1 MTTFT
6 IQDLTPAQL
15 INDHLNAPEVP
26 RETKDALEEI
36 INTRNINNLPNT
48 PEEDEAM
55 RELFEKMG
63 RDLAN
68 QEIAHQQEQQA
79 LLDAVPPQP
88 SAEVLHN
95 SKVSPEA
102 VIDEMLYT
110 IKQSLLLLATVISQ
124 PKAQPD
130 TTPPEGDQ
138 PSLQETVALVLQQSD
153 WFKDMVAQ
161 HLKDMGV
168 DDIAESV
175 VENLVERDVDHY
187 FSNSFDPTDHFDF
200 NDAVQDAVSDQIDD
214 IVSDKMEDAVD
225 AYLSGATISINK

>member
-6 IQDLTPAQL
+6 LQDLS
-15 INDHLNAPEVP
+15 NA
-26 RETKDALEEI
+26 
-36 INTRNINNLPNT
+36 LPTT
-48 PEEDEAM
+48 PEEDEAFKQMENIGM
-55 RELFEKMG
+55 REMFAGMG
-63 RDLAN
+63 QDLTAQ
-68 QEIAHQQEQQA
+68 QEIAHHE
-79 LLDAVPPQP
+79 AVKQIEGVLHTRHATTPQP

-95 SKVSPEA
+95 SQVSPEA
-102 VIDEMLYT
+102 VIDEMLFT

-124 PKAQPD
+124 SKAQPD